1 MRKAMVVLVVLGL
14 VGTIWAADPTLG
26 TWKLNIAKSKLT
38 PSEAQIKELT
48 WAKREIGDQFEI
60 IFTGIGTDG
69 ETFTYKIMAP
79 IKGGVCQSDVVAKD
93 GMMVTTVIS
102 SGEWYVTS
110 LLNGKQVGE
119 GHYVLSKDGKTIN
132 RTSKAIDAQGNLN
145 ETLMVFDKQ

>member
-1 MRKAMVVLVVLGL
+1 M
-14 VGTIWAADPTLG
+14 
-26 TWKLNIAKSKLT
+26 T

-69 ETFTYKIMAP
+69 KTFTYKIMAP

-119 GHYVLSKDGKTIN
+119 GHYVLSKDGKTI
-132 RTSKAIDAQGNLN
+132 TETGKDIDDKGKPV
-145 ETLMVFDKQ
+145 ETLAVFDKQ